1 MKSRQRV
8 QAAINFNQPDRI
20 PVDFGSTAVTGIH
33 TIVVEKLRRYFGLQK
48 RPVKV
53 NEPYQMLGEVD
64 EDLMDAMGIDVV
76 GLYPRNTIF
85 GFPLIDWKEWRAPWG
100 QDLLV
105 PGDFNTTKDDEGGF
119 LIYPEGDMSAPPS
132 GIMPKSGY
140 FFDTIIRQEPIQE
153 DQLNPED
160 NLEEFKPFSDEDL
173 DYYKNEA
180 NRLSSSGRAIFANFG
195 GTAFGDIALV
205 PAPFLK
211 YPKGIRDISEWYMS
225 TVSRQDYI
233 HAVFSKQSEIAV
245 ENLEKIFD
253 VTGNRIDVAFICGT
267 DFGTQTSSFC
277 SPETFDSLY
286 LPYYK
291 KVNDWIHKNTTWKT
305 FKHSCGAVENFM
317 EHFIRAGF
325 DIINP
330 VQCSAAGMDP
340 YTLKLKY
347 GKKLTF
353 WGGGVE
359 TQSALSIGTPGDVR
373 KQVLERCKIFS
384 KNGGFV
390 FNSVHNVQATTPVEN
405 MVAMIETIKEV
416 DGELK

>member
-1 MKSRQRV
+1 MRSRQRV
-8 QAAINFNQPDRI
+8 QTAINHKQPDRI

-33 TIVVEKLRRYFGLQK
+33 TIVVEKLCRYFGLEN

-53 NEPYQMLGEVD
+53 NEPYQMLGEID

-85 GFPLIDWKEWRAPWG
+85 GFPLTDWKEWRAPWG
-100 QDLLV
+100 QELLV
-105 PGDFNTTKDDEGGF
+105 PGDFNTKKDDEGG
-119 LIYPEGDMSAPPS
+119 LVIYPEGDMSAPAS
-132 GIMPKSGY
+132 AVMPKSGY

-153 DQLNPED
+153 DKLNPED
-160 NLEEFKPFSDEDL
+160 NLEEFKPVSDEDL
-173 DYYKNEA
+173 DYYKNET
-180 NRLSSSGRAIFANFG
+180 NRLSASGRAIIANFG

-211 YPKGIRDISEWYMS
+211 YPKGIRDITEWYMS
-225 TVSRQDYI
+225 TVGRQDYI
-233 HAVFSKQSEIAV
+233 HAVFSKQAEIAV

-253 VTGNRIDVAFICGT
+253 VVGNRIDVAFICGT

-277 SPETFDSLY
+277 SPQTFDSLY

-317 EHFIRAGF
+317 EHFIKAGF

-340 YTLKLKY
+340 NTLKSKY
-347 GKKLTF
+347 GDKLTF
-353 WGGGVE
+353 WGGGAE
-359 TQSALSIGTPGDVR
+359 TQAALSLGTPEDVR
-373 KQVLERCKIFS
+373 KQVLKRCKIFS
-384 KNGGFV
+384 NNGGFV
-390 FNSVHNVQATTPVEN
+390 FNSVHNVQASTPIEN
-405 MVAMIETIKEV
+405 MVAMMETIKKV
-416 DGELK
+416 NG